1 MRSSPW
7 WPMLSWSDA
16 RTSGFRVLGRMSC
29 STVPRCGSCRRRY
42 STPSFRKRR
51 GCCWSRSRCGLCGF
65 GLAGHDAKTGPMV
78 TSLSWHSRSLAEDRL
93 GETGGQ
99 PSGALAG
106 VSAGRLV
113 TGGAVAMD

>member
-1 MRSSPW
+1 
-7 WPMLSWSDA
+7 
-16 RTSGFRVLGRMSC
+16 
-29 STVPRCGSCRRRY
+29 
-42 STPSFRKRR
+42 
-51 GCCWSRSRCGLCGF
+51 
-65 GLAGHDAKTGPMV
+65 MV

-106 VSAGRLV
+106 VSEGRLV

>member
-1 MRSSPW
+1 
-7 WPMLSWSDA
+7 
-16 RTSGFRVLGRMSC
+16 
-29 STVPRCGSCRRRY
+29 
-42 STPSFRKRR
+42 
-51 GCCWSRSRCGLCGF
+51 
-65 GLAGHDAKTGPMV
+65 MV

-113 TGGAVAMD
+113 IGGAVAMD

>member
-1 MRSSPW
+1 MFPW
-7 WPMLSWSDA
+7 KIAVESAEAW
-16 RTSGFRVLGRMSC
+16 
-29 STVPRCGSCRRRY
+29 
-42 STPSFRKRR
+42 
-51 GCCWSRSRCGLCGF
+51 SRCGLLCGF
-65 GLAGHDAKTGPMV
+65 GLAGHDARTGPMV

>member
-1 MRSSPW
+1 
-7 WPMLSWSDA
+7 
-16 RTSGFRVLGRMSC
+16 
-29 STVPRCGSCRRRY
+29 
-42 STPSFRKRR
+42 
-51 GCCWSRSRCGLCGF
+51 
-65 GLAGHDAKTGPMV
+65 MV

-113 TGGAVAMD
+113 TGGAVAMDWYSQASSCATATSGGMGEEEASGWKSGGIRERASAGLDFPGRYFTVK